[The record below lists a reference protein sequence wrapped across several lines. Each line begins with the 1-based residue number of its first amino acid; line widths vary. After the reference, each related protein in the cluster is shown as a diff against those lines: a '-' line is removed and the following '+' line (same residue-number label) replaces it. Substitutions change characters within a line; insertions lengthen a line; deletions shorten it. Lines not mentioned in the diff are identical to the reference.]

1 MLGRL
6 LGLDEDTIGCIST
19 DIKAYQATYDCRQGA
34 TKVLNAF
41 KDLGSPNCSKETI
54 VTALVILGKE
64 VENVVQKLNLFD
76 REGMFLYVMSHLL
89 IVYKEMH

>member
-6 LGLDEDTIGCIST
+6 LGLDEDTIRRIST
-19 DIKAYQATYDCRQGA
+19 DIKEYQTTYDCSLGA

-41 KDLGSPNCSKETI
+41 KDKFLGSPNCSKENV

-64 VENVVQKLNLFD
+64 VEDVVKKLNLFD
-76 REGMFLYVMSHLL
+76 REGMFLYVMSH
-89 IVYKEMH
+89 Y